1 MSDQIRREF
10 DSMSECA
17 ASRQPVAM
25 EATPGDA
32 GPRSRA
38 SWKRRIEWHD
48 AGERGDAV
56 AERGEATMRD
66 R

>member
-10 DSMSECA
+10 DSMCECA
-17 ASRQPVAM
+17 ASRRPAAM
-25 EATPGDA
+25 GTTPGDA
-32 GPRSRA
+32 GPRSRT
-38 SWKRRIEWHD
+38 SWKRRIEWQD
-48 AGERGDAV
+48 AGERGEAV